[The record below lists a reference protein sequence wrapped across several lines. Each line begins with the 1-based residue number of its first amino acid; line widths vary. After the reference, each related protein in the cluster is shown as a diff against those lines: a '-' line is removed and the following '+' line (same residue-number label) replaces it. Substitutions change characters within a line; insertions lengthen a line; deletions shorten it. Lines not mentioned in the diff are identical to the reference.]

1 MRTELAQSEQ
11 ETDAL
16 VRKHRGCSIMQ
27 DEQVKLDRQRKWVKG
42 VLITIAALLIL
53 FILWQTLTPF
63 IISQFPTRTSG
74 P

>member
-1 MRTELAQSEQ
+1 
-11 ETDAL
+11 
-16 VRKHRGCSIMQ
+16 MQ